1 MSIAPDFAFLTNHGK
16 TLLVI
21 AHDPR
26 IRIRDIAALLGI
38 TERATQLIVSDLAHE
53 GYLVKERV
61 GRRNRYTLAA
71 GLPLR
76 HAAESGHS
84 VDELVKIFSS

>member
-1 MSIAPDFAFLTNHGK
+1 MPGEWTFLTNHAHV
-16 TLLVI
+16 LLVV
-21 AHDPR
+21 AADPQAR
-26 IRIRDIAALLGI
+26 LRDIAERVGI

-61 GRRNRYTLAA
+61 GRRNRYTLVV

-76 HAAESGHS
+76 HVAESGHS